1 VGTPPVWR
9 VARANAFPPAAKFT
23 GEGRLVDRCQPRVSW
38 WGGRSGGTET
48 TRIMTP
54 VGIGDM
60 HLV

>member
-1 VGTPPVWR
+1 MPSRQLQNSPV
-9 VARANAFPPAAKFT
+9 RADWST
-23 GEGRLVDRCQPRVSW
+23 VVSW